1 MSQAASISIR
11 PLVEQDYSQWHELYK
26 SYIAFQQKAYK
37 EHNKN
42 ILWHWLINHQINAL
56 VAFDHDQLV
65 GFAHYREMPHS
76 LFARLVGF
84 LDDLFVVPEYRG
96 HQVAQQLMAGLTE
109 IGKQQNWLFIRWF
122 VAENNYR
129 AKGLYDKIAKKT
141 IWHTYQLDI

>member
-1 MSQAASISIR
+1 MNQPTITIR
-11 PLVEQDYSQWHELYK
+11 AIEEKDFAQWNELYK
-26 SYIAFQQKAYK
+26 GYIAFQKK
-37 EHNKN
+37 PFDENN
-42 ILWHWLINHQINAL
+42 RDILWNWLMSHKIMAL
-56 VAFDHDQLV
+56 VALDNERLV

-84 LDDLFVVPEYRG
+84 LDDLFVVPDYRG
-96 HQVAQQLMAGLTE
+96 QQVAQLLMEHLKALGA
-109 IGKQQNWLFIRWF
+109 KQHWLFIRWF